1 MVRRLCGG
9 GCFAVFRGVFCGKKR
24 GKLFIFRHCACIYRK
39 KAVTLRAE
47 HINKYA
53 HMKEYNLKTVIK
65 VCSWDELTLPQQE
78 LIAAAKGMT
87 DNSYC
92 PYSRF
97 RVGAAARLEGGVVV
111 KGSNQENAAY
121 PSGLCAERTTLFAA
135 NANYPDKA
143 VESLAI
149 ACRKPDG
156 FTAKPGA
163 PCGACRQVMIETE
176 HRFGRPMEVLLYG
189 ADEIY
194 VVESAE
200 ALLPLGFFAEDLPA
214 S

>member
-1 MVRRLCGG
+1 
-9 GCFAVFRGVFCGKKR
+9 
-24 GKLFIFRHCACIYRK
+24 
-39 KAVTLRAE
+39 
-47 HINKYA
+47 
-53 HMKEYNLKTVIK
+53 MKEHTLKTVIK
-65 VCSWDELTLPQQE
+65 VCSWDELTAAQQSLLE
-78 LIAAAKGMT
+78 AAKQMT
-87 DNSYC
+87 SHSYS

-97 RVGAAARLEGGVVV
+97 RVGAAARLQGGVVV

-135 NANYPDKA
+135 NANYPDLP

-156 FTAKPGA
+156 FTSKPGA

-176 HRFGRPMEVLLYG
+176 HRFGTPMEVLLYG
-189 ADEIY
+189 EDEIY

-200 ALLPLGFFAEDLPA
+200 SLLPLGFFAEDLLED
-214 S
+214 